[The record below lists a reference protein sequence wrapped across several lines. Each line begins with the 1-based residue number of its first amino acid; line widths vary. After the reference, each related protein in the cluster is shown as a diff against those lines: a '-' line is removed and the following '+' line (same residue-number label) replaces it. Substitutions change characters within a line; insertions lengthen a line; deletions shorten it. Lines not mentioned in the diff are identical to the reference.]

1 MGFTVRF
8 RFKCLLNYYCIRGGE
23 ERFKIKT
30 GQHCFTYNPRYISYR
45 TYYNMHFMREWFKIF
60 YLIQLNYG
68 LSTLS
73 YKFVRSEGI
82 LNRVQAMTI
91 EPFRHEMP

>member
-1 MGFTVRF
+1 
-8 RFKCLLNYYCIRGGE
+8 
-23 ERFKIKT
+23 
-30 GQHCFTYNPRYISYR
+30 
-45 TYYNMHFMREWFKIF
+45 MHFMREWFKIF